1 MLAPGHTAEELLL
14 LREGTFK
21 RVPDLVV
28 WPETHDHCQ
37 AIVKAATKHNVV
49 IIPFGGKP
57 HSHLKCTLS
66 CLSCL
71 SAVALTSCRTAGGTT
86 VTGAVMCPETETRM
100 IVSLDTSKVYS
111 TQLRFVT
118 VN

>member
-57 HSHLKCTLS
+57 HSHINAFFPVLSLLHLTL
-66 CLSCL
+66 
-71 SAVALTSCRTAGGTT
+71 CRTAGGTT

-100 IVSLDTSKVYS
+100 IVSLDTSKVC
-111 TQLRFVT
+111 F
-118 VN
+118 